1 MEQNITALENTPETA
16 DGEELFFQLTGQNKP
31 DYENYASFI
40 SEGKKIF
47 FVGIGG
53 ISMCGLAEMSAR
65 LGAECFGS
73 DQNPNR
79 RTAYLVDELGIKV
92 WDEHRAESIDEVKP
106 DLVVFSRAVFDDN
119 PERLR
124 AADLGIP
131 CIERAIFLGSL
142 LRLYNQVI
150 NISGTNGKSTVAAMS
165 ALMLIESGL
174 DPSVH
179 LGAELINF
187 KTTVREGRG
196 KQLMLSEACEFRRG
210 FFHYTGDINIILNM
224 VHDHIDSYGT
234 PDDMI
239 DAFARFAALQAPGST
254 LLLPTYEVGLDS
266 FLKKL
271 EELLPGHIASLNILY
286 FGHEDQAAP
295 GGKKPDY
302 SYSDLQYDDSGNPT
316 FHVRCAD
323 EDWGTLALRI
333 PGEFNV
339 QNALA
344 AIAVSHLAGA
354 DRDSVAT
361 ALLQFKGA
369 EGRFTRTG
377 YYNGAQVIIDYAHH
391 PSAIEVT
398 IDAAKH
404 LPAKRL
410 WICFQPLTH
419 SRVRGFFDAF
429 VEALRHE
436 DLIMMSEIY
445 DDRERDSSISSKDI
459 VERINELG
467 GNAEYYSTNE
477 ELEAQLRT
485 LLEPGD
491 VLLIMGVDLRNVGDN
506 LTGRHDHMKEVKD
519 F

>member
-1 MEQNITALENTPETA
+1 MDALNNQSEPEDKETK
-16 DGEELFFQLTGQNKP
+16 FYQLTGESKP
-31 DYENYASFI
+31 DYEKYASFI
-40 SEGKKIF
+40 SEGSTIF

-53 ISMCGLAEMSAR
+53 ISMCGLAELSAR
-65 LGAECFGS
+65 HGTECYGS
-73 DQNPNR
+73 DPNPNQ
-79 RTAYLVDELGIKV
+79 RTEYLQEELDIKIWNV
-92 WDEHRAESIDEVKP
+92 HRAESIDEVNP

-124 AADLGIP
+124 AAELGIP
-131 CIERAIFLGSL
+131 CIERAIFLGSI
-142 LRLYNQVI
+142 LRLYNKVI

-165 ALMLIESGL
+165 ALMLIEAGL
-174 DPSVH
+174 DPTVH

-187 KTTVREGRG
+187 KTTVRQGSG
-196 KQLMLSEACEFRRG
+196 KELMLSEACEFRRG
-210 FFHYTGDINIILNM
+210 FYHYTGDINIILNM
-224 VHDHIDSYGT
+224 VHDHIDSYRT
-234 PDDMI
+234 PDEMV
-239 DAFARFAALQAPGST
+239 DAFVHFAALQPAGST
-254 LLLPTYEVGLDS
+254 LILPTYEAALGS

-271 EELLPGHIASLNILY
+271 EDLLPGHAASLTILY
-286 FGHEDQAAP
+286 FGREDQLTP
-295 GGKKPDY
+295 DGKKPDY
-302 SYSDLQYDDSGNPT
+302 TYSDLKYDESGNPS
-316 FHVRCAD
+316 FRVSYLNQ
-323 EDWGTLALRI
+323 DWGIFSLRI

-344 AIAVSHLAGA
+344 AVAVSHLAGA
-354 DRDSVAT
+354 DQDSIAT
-361 ALLQFKGA
+361 ALLQFKGT
-369 EGRFTRTG
+369 EGRFTRSG
-377 YYNGAQVIIDYAHH
+377 YYKGAQVIIDYAHH

-419 SRVRGFFDAF
+419 SRVRGFFDGF

-459 VERINELG
+459 VDRINELG

-477 ELEAQLRT
+477 ELEAHLRT
-485 LLEPGD
+485 ILEPGD
-491 VLLIMGVDLRNVGDN
+491 VLLIMGVDLRNIGDN
-506 LTGRHDHMKEVKD
+506 LTGRHNHMKEVKE

>member
-1 MEQNITALENTPETA
+1 MEMLNEKSDQSHESK
-16 DGEELFFQLTGQNKP
+16 FYQLTGQSEP
-31 DYENYASFI
+31 DYEKFAALVSTGN
-40 SEGKKIF
+40 KIF

-53 ISMCGLAEMSAR
+53 ISMCGLAELSAR
-65 LGAECFGS
+65 RGAECFGS
-73 DQNPNR
+73 DQNPNQ
-79 RTAYLVDELGIKV
+79 RTAYLQKEFGMKIRN
-92 WDEHRAESIDEVKP
+92 EHRAENIDEVQP
-106 DLVVFSRAVFDDN
+106 DLVVYSRAVFDDN

-124 AADLGIP
+124 SVELGIP

-142 LRLYNQVI
+142 LRLYDRVI

-165 ALMLIESGL
+165 ALMLIEAGL
-174 DPSVH
+174 DPTVH

-187 KTTVREGRG
+187 KTTVREGQG
-196 KQLMLSEACEFRRG
+196 KELMLSEACEFRRG
-210 FFHYTGDINIILNM
+210 FYHYTGDVNIILNM
-224 VHDHIDSYGT
+224 VHDHIDSYRT
-234 PDDMI
+234 PDEMLDG
-239 DAFARFAALQAPGST
+239 FARFAALQAPGST
-254 LLLPTYEVGLDS
+254 LVLPTYEPALDN

-271 EELLPGHIASLNILY
+271 EDLLPGHADSLHLLY
-286 FGHEDQAAP
+286 FGREDQLTP
-295 GGKKPDY
+295 DGEKPDY
-302 SYSDLQYDDSGNPT
+302 AYSDLQYDDYGNPS
-316 FHVRCAD
+316 FHVRCLNQ
-323 EDWGTLALRI
+323 DWGKLALRI

-344 AIAVSHLAGA
+344 AIAVSQLAGA
-354 DRDSVAT
+354 DRDSVAA

-391 PSAIEVT
+391 PSAIKVT

-419 SRVRGFFDAF
+419 SRVRGFFDDF

-459 VERINELG
+459 ADRINELG
-467 GNAEYYSTNE
+467 GNAEYYSSNE
-477 ELEAQLRT
+477 ELEAHLRT
-485 LLEPGD
+485 ILEPGD

-506 LTGRHDHMKEVKD
+506 MTGRHDHMEEVKE

>member
-1 MEQNITALENTPETA
+1 MEHKMKVLENIPEA
-16 DGEELFFQLTGQNKP
+16 DKEEEKFYQLTGLNKP
-31 DYENYASFI
+31 DYKNIASFI
-40 SEGKKIF
+40 SESNKIF

-65 LGAECFGS
+65 LGAQCFGS
-73 DQNPNR
+73 DQNPNQ
-79 RTAYLVDELGIKV
+79 RTAYLEKELGIKV
-92 WDEHRAESIDEVKP
+92 WKEHRAESIDEVRP

-124 AADLGIP
+124 AAELGIP

-142 LRLYNQVI
+142 LRLYDQVI

-165 ALMLIESGL
+165 ALMLIEAGL

-179 LGAELINF
+179 LGAELIDF
-187 KTTVREGRG
+187 KTTVREGHG
-196 KQLMLSEACEFRRG
+196 KKLILSEACEFRRG
-210 FFHYTGDINIILNM
+210 FFHYSGNINIILNM
-224 VHDHIDSYGT
+224 VHDHIDSYHT
-234 PDDMI
+234 PGDMI
-239 DAFARFAALQAPGST
+239 DAFARFAALQDPGST
-254 LLLPTYEVGLDS
+254 LILPTYEAKLDS
-266 FLKKL
+266 FLRKV
-271 EELLPGHIASLNILY
+271 EELQPGHLASLNILY
-286 FGHEDQAAP
+286 FGREDQVTP
-295 GGKKPDY
+295 DGRKPDY
-302 SYSDLQYDDSGNPT
+302 SYSDLQYDDLGNPS

-323 EDWGTLALRI
+323 EDWGKLALRI

-344 AIAVSHLAGA
+344 AITVSHLAGA

-404 LPAKRL
+404 LPARRL

-419 SRVRGFFDAF
+419 SRVRGFFDSF

-445 DDRERDSSISSKDI
+445 DDRERDSSISSRDI

-467 GNAEYYSTNE
+467 GNAEYYPSNA
-477 ELEAQLRT
+477 ELEAKLRT
-485 LLEPGD
+485 LLKPGD